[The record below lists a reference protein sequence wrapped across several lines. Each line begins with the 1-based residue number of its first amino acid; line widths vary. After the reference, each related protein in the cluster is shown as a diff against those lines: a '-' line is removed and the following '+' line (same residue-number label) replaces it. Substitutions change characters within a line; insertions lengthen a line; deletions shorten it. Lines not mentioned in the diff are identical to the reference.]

1 MTKPLCLPF
10 TVRYEQDAFDRTKQ
24 SGLSMFKANFA
35 AWPRSTH
42 FWLLC
47 AFLVFVFL
55 TGGSA
60 RNDAQSLA
68 VLRPVSAT
76 MLGVALCILNLE
88 HIRAHKWLVTAALTV
103 ISLVL
108 LQLLPL
114 SDGVRYLMSGNNL
127 VEDIARTTLT
137 ADTMRPISIAPLMTT
152 NAIFALMTPLAVM
165 ILGIQLSREE
175 RFALLPVVITL
186 ALLSGLLG
194 FLQALGSPGGILY
207 LYQITNTESAVGLFA
222 NRNHQATLLAMLFP
236 MLAVFA
242 SANIGSKD
250 QGRIK
255 SIAAISLAAVL
266 VPLILVTGSR
276 SGLLIGLIGIISAL
290 FLYKPRSS
298 DRVKKAKGYRLN
310 PLYLLAALSVIA
322 LSALSILFSRA
333 QAVQRLSGL
342 DQDDDLRFKIWQ
354 PIIEIAANF
363 LPAGSGAGTF
373 SSTYQV
379 YEARAQLGPTIVNQ
393 AHNDWLDYVLTTG
406 YPGMVVVALAGI
418 GFLNLAWQALRNPM
432 KAGRSLQF
440 SRLGAV
446 IIFLV
451 VIAALV
457 DYALRT
463 PIIAAVFVISLI
475 WLKSILE
482 DRSSH
487 KKFSNGVSVSQ
498 VS

>member
-1 MTKPLCLPF
+1 
-10 TVRYEQDAFDRTKQ
+10 
-24 SGLSMFKANFA
+24 
-35 AWPRSTH
+35 
-42 FWLLC
+42 
-47 AFLVFVFL
+47 
-55 TGGSA
+55 
-60 RNDAQSLA
+60 
-68 VLRPVSAT
+68 
-76 MLGVALCILNLE
+76 
-88 HIRAHKWLVTAALTV
+88 
-103 ISLVL
+103 
-108 LQLLPL
+108 
-114 SDGVRYLMSGNNL
+114 
-127 VEDIARTTLT
+127 
-137 ADTMRPISIAPLMTT
+137 
-152 NAIFALMTPLAVM
+152 
-165 ILGIQLSREE
+165 
-175 RFALLPVVITL
+175 
-186 ALLSGLLG
+186 
-194 FLQALGSPGGILY
+194 
-207 LYQITNTESAVGLFA
+207 
-222 NRNHQATLLAMLFP
+222 
-236 MLAVFA
+236 
-242 SANIGSKD
+242 
-250 QGRIK
+250 
-255 SIAAISLAAVL
+255 
-266 VPLILVTGSR
+266 LVTGSR

-298 DRVKKAKGYRLN
+298 DGVKKAKGYRLN

-363 LPAGSGAGTF
+363 LPTGSGAGTF

-393 AHNDWLDYVLTTG
+393 AHNDWLDHVLTSG
-406 YPGMVVVALAGI
+406 YPGMVLVALAGI
-418 GFLNLAWQALRNPM
+418 GFLNLTWQALRNPM
-432 KAGRSLQF
+432 KAGRSVQF

-482 DRSSH
+482 DRSSR